1 MNTTEL
7 ESQIREITRR
17 ARAASKCLALCDAT
31 ARHRL
36 LMRIADGL
44 NAASAEV
51 LAENENDLT
60 QGKQAG
66 LPDAMLDRLKLDE
79 GRLKRLAESVR
90 EVAALPDPLGAV
102 IREWRLDNGIQMSKV
117 RVPIGVIGIIYESR
131 PNVTVDA
138 GVLCLK
144 TGNVPVLRG
153 GKEALHS
160 NRILAEVMQRAATDE
175 GLPPEVV
182 SFLPMTGREA
192 IPVFCRMEEY
202 VDLMIPRGGT
212 GLIRTVVEHARMP
225 VIKHYNGICHLY
237 VHERAEMAMARALV
251 INAKCQRP
259 GVCNAL
265 ETLLVDRSVAGEF
278 LPAMTAELEARGVK
292 ICGDPES
299 ARAAGRS
306 WPEPESWEMEYLDL
320 ILAVRVVNNWQ
331 EAVGHIEEYGSHH
344 TDTIVTADEE
354 VARQFL
360 ARVDSASVFW
370 NASTR
375 FSDGGQFGFGAE
387 IGISTDKI
395 HARGPMGLEE
405 LTSYKYVGVG
415 SGQVRT

>member
-1 MNTTEL
+1 MNSTEL